1 MWFVIWIIA
10 TIVSISTLLQ
20 SIPKAVDSLN
30 NLEENGLLAI
40 LDENTTTEERL
51 RNTQFN
57 EIEIDDAL
65 VVQLI
70 EDTCCFVEVRG
81 TTTAL
86 RNIKTYVEE
95 NTLNIELQK
104 GITLSNKHSVSIHYC
119 SEIKKIEIGSAS
131 VVSTESNRIKSIDL
145 EIDASSASVI
155 NLGVACN
162 NLDIDASSAAVINI
176 WGETEILT
184 AELSPTA
191 IANLKDLSAKNANIE
206 ASTGTV
212 VELPKT
218 ENINLNQATGAII
231 K

>member
-1 MWFVIWIIA
+1 MQIRVLA
-10 TIVSISTLLQ
+10 ETHDLLPLGCSIYEVDRVRIL
-20 SIPKAVDSLN
+20 PKYN
-30 NLEENGLLAI
+30 LAI
-40 LDENTTTEERL
+40 H
-51 RNTQFN
+51 
-57 EIEIDDAL
+57 
-65 VVQLI
+65 
-70 EDTCCFVEVRG
+70 FV
-81 TTTAL
+81 
-86 RNIKTYVEE
+86 
-95 NTLNIELQK
+95 
-104 GITLSNKHSVSIHYC
+104 
-119 SEIKKIEIGSAS
+119 
-131 VVSTESNRIKSIDL
+131 SNRIKSIDL

-206 ASTGTV
+206 ASTGTI